1 MTAATRR
8 GKFMEKT
15 LKMFKSLPINLI
27 LASQEKPQLL
37 ILATEHGA
45 HSLFGSRDE
54 TVLAKK
60 RSSSSVGKKKHILR
74 GKWEEET
81 QPAPRPSHATQPWK
95 PTSSQ
100 SHCHSTNIYRP
111 LFSPKHLRPEEQK
124 RRQKPGLLRTEGWQV
139 KLQKDCFRK
148 KLHYGHQSKVGE
160 GFHIHKDFSRMGCDK
175 STKSI

>member
-1 MTAATRR
+1 MIATRR
-8 GKFMEKT
+8 GKFMEKI

-54 TVLAKK
+54 TVLAKE
-60 RSSSSVGKKKHILR
+60 RSSSSVWRKTYSTRQMG
-74 GKWEEET
+74 GGGDPASS
-81 QPAPRPSHATQPWK
+81 PAPPMPPQPWK

-124 RRQKPGLLRTEGWQV
+124 RRQKPGLLRAEGWQV
-139 KLQKDCFRK
+139 HVPERLFQKK
-148 KLHYGHQSKVGE
+148 TPLWAP
-160 GFHIHKDFSRMGCDK
+160 I
-175 STKSI
+175 